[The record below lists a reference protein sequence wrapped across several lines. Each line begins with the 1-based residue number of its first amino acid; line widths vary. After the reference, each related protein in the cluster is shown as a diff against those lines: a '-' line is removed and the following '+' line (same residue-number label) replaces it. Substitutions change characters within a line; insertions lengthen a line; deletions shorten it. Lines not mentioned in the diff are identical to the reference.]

1 MRWLILD
8 FQEKFGQQV
17 FNNLSVLARARG
29 FMIYIFLLEEQFIAF
44 DHPLQSIFT
53 ILMKRVFIVFIIVFK
68 WTLLRINLL
77 GSKNT
82 IANFL
87 LWNVQ
92 HVFTLNIWCFS
103 PLNKTRTTWVD
114 NYCNRKLG
122 EICVHVGIHV
132 SGYF

>member
-82 IANFL
+82 IANSL

-122 EICVHVGIHV
+122 EICVGIHV

>member
-17 FNNLSVLARARG
+17 CNNLSVLARARG
-29 FMIYIFLLEEQFIAF
+29 YMIYIFLLEEQFIAF

-122 EICVHVGIHV
+122 EICVGIHV

>member
-114 NYCNRKLG
+114 NYCNRKLD
-122 EICVHVGIHV
+122 EICVGIHV

>member
-122 EICVHVGIHV
+122 EICVGIHV